1 MHIDLN
7 ADLGEASGADAT
19 RGDEAILR
27 AVSSA
32 NVACGLHAGRPSTI
46 RQTVRLALT
55 HGVAV
60 GAHPGYPDL
69 TGRGRREMRV
79 PPGELEDLVLY
90 QVSALAGLV
99 SAEGGRLAHIK
110 PHGAL
115 YHMAARERAI
125 AEAIVTAITALD
137 RRLILFAPPGS
148 ELAKAG
154 EAGGLTV
161 AREGFA
167 DRAYQ
172 ADGTLVP
179 RTVAGAVQCDAA
191 AVVAQAVRMVREST
205 VVAVNGSIVALAVD
219 TICVH
224 GDTPGAA
231 DLARHLRAGL
241 EAAGIRVR
249 PALPVVRG

>member
-1 MHIDLN
+1 MQIDLN
-7 ADLGEASGADAT
+7 ADLGEAPGADAA
-19 RGDEAILR
+19 RSDEAILR

-32 NVACGLHAGRPSTI
+32 NIACGFHAGRPSTI
-46 RQTVRLALT
+46 RKTVRLAVT

-69 TGRGRREMRV
+69 TGFGRREMRV

-99 SAEGGRLAHIK
+99 LAEGGRLAHVK

-125 AEAIVTAITALD
+125 AEAIVAAITALD
-137 RRLILFAPPGS
+137 RRLILFAPSGS
-148 ELAKAG
+148 DLAQAG
-154 EAGGLTV
+154 EVAGLTV

-179 RTVAGAVQCDAA
+179 RGTHGAVLRDAS
-191 AVVAQAVRMVREST
+191 AVVARAVRMVRESA
-205 VVAVNGSIVALAVD
+205 VVAVNGSIVTLSVD

-231 DLARHLRAGL
+231 DLAHNLRAGL

-249 PALPVVRG
+249 PVLPVVWR